1 MGARKV
7 GILIFTAI
15 IFNSNSTIAEIIP
28 DGTLPQNSQIIIQDD
43 LTTIEGG
50 TRAGMNLFHS
60 FERFSVQNG
69 STVEFNNS
77 ADIQNIISRVTGTSI
92 SQIDGILKAHSTANL
107 FLINPNGI
115 VFGTNAAL
123 DIGGSFLASTGTSLN
138 FADGT
143 KFTTTEAQTTPL
155 LTITAPIGL
164 QFGSTVASIRNQSQ
178 ANSPDGTT
186 NIRLEPVGLQV
197 QSGKTLALVGG
208 DIVLEGGSLTAVSGQ
223 IELGSVG
230 SNSLVSLNSTNQDW
244 VLGYEGVQNFQ
255 NIQLIQHTV
264 GESNIPSTIDTS
276 GKDGGGR
283 IQLQGKTV
291 ELIGFVFL
299 ISRTTGV
306 VDGRNLTINANKLIL
321 RDGAQIDTSTIDNG
335 RGGNLFVNASES
347 VDLIGTSLNQVN
359 ILTSATAGGGK
370 AGDININTQRLRVQ
384 DGSQISTQS
393 SGTSIPPNDTEFRPA
408 TGDGG
413 NLIIT
418 ASESVEIIGT
428 SENKFGSSLSASTF
442 GPGEAGTVTIKT
454 GKLIIQDGARI
465 NVRNRVPRGFI
476 YLGDANDLGKAG
488 DINVTANSI
497 LLNNQG
503 TLSSDTRTGQGGDI
517 TLQVR
522 DLLQMRR
529 NSQISTNAGTAEA
542 GGDGGNITIN
552 APNGFIVAVPLE
564 NSDITA
570 NAFSGAGGKISITA
584 NSIFGFVQR
593 DRADLERLDPDNLDP
608 KNLPTS
614 DITAISQ
621 QNPSLTGTVEIN
633 TPEVDPSNGLV
644 ELPLNVVDASQQVAS
659 GCYASGGQRSS
670 FVVTGRGGIA
680 SSPSEILMS
689 DTVLADWIPLEAG
702 SENRTNGMQDLAH
715 IESNSVKPK
724 TRIVEAQGW
733 VRDTNGD
740 VILVAQA
747 PTVMPQVSNR
757 ASCAAD

>member
-1 MGARKV
+1 MGVREV
-7 GILIFTAI
+7 GFLIFTTI
-15 IFNSNSTIAEIIP
+15 IFNSNSAIAEIIP
-28 DGTLPQNSQIIIQDD
+28 DVTLPNNSQITSQDNI
-43 LTTIEGG
+43 TNIEGG
-50 TRAGMNLFHS
+50 TRSGMNLFHS
-60 FERFSVQNG
+60 FEHFSVHNG
-69 STVEFNNS
+69 SIVEFNNA
-77 ADIQNIISRVTGTSI
+77 ADIHNIISRVTGKSI
-92 SQIDGILKAHSTANL
+92 SQIDGILKANGTANL

-123 DIGGSFLASTGTSLN
+123 DIGGSFVASTATSLN

-143 KFTTTEAQTTPL
+143 KFMTTAAQTTPL
-155 LTITAPIGL
+155 LTVTAPIGL
-164 QFGSTVASIRNQSQ
+164 QFGTTAAPIRNQSQ
-178 ANSPDGTT
+178 ASSPDGTT
-186 NIRLEPVGLQV
+186 NILDQPVGLQV
-197 QSGKTLALVGG
+197 QPGKTLALVGG
-208 DIVLEGGSLTAVSGQ
+208 DIVLEGGNLTAASGQ

-230 SNSLVSLNSTNQDW
+230 SNSLVSLNATNQDL

-255 NIQLIQHTV
+255 NIQLIQRSV
-264 GESNIPSTIDTS
+264 DESDMPSTIDTS

-291 ELIGFVFL
+291 ELISYLVSL

-306 VDGRNLTINANKLIL
+306 IDGRNLTINANELSV
-321 RDGAQIDTSTIDNG
+321 RDGAQIDTSTMDNG
-335 RGGNLFVNASES
+335 RGGNLFVNASQS
-347 VDLIGTSLNQVN
+347 VDLIDGFLIPNTNTPVYQSSLL
-359 ILTSATAGGGK
+359 ISATAAGGK

-384 DGSQISTQS
+384 DGAQISTQS
-393 SGTSIPPNDTEFRPA
+393 SGRSIPPDNIEFQPA

-428 SENKFGSSLSASTF
+428 SETKVASSLTASTF
-442 GPGEAGTVTIKT
+442 GSGEAGTVIIKT
-454 GKLIIQDGARI
+454 GKLILQDGGRI
-465 NVRNRVPRGFI
+465 NVRNRVPQGFI
-476 YLGDANDLGKAG
+476 YLGDASNLGKAG
-488 DINVTANSI
+488 EINVTANSI
-497 LLNNQG
+497 LLNNRG
-503 TLSSDTRTGQGGDI
+503 TLSSETITGQGGDI

-529 NSQISTNAGTAEA
+529 NSKISTNAGTDEA
-542 GGDGGNITIN
+542 GGDGGNITID

-593 DRADLERLDPDNLDP
+593 DRANL
-608 KNLPTS
+608 LTS
-614 DITAISQ
+614 DITAFSQ
-621 QNPSLTGTVEIN
+621 QNPSLNGTVEIN

-644 ELPLNVVDASQQVAS
+644 ELPLNLVDASQQVAS
-659 GCYASGGQRSS
+659 GCYARGGQRSS

-680 SSPSEILMS
+680 SSPTETLMS
-689 DTVLADWIPLEAG
+689 DTVLADWISLETG
-702 SENRTNGMQDLAH
+702 SENRASGMQTPMH
-715 IESNSVKPK
+715 TEGTSVKPT

-733 VRDTNGD
+733 VKDTNGD

-747 PTVMPQVSNR
+747 PTVMPQVSSR